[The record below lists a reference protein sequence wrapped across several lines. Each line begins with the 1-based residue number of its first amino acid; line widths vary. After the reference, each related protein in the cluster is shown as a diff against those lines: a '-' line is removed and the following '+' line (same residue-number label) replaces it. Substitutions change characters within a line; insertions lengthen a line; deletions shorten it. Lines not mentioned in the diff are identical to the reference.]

1 MSDLLCLIIVV
12 KTSNPDALGE
22 ILRSA
27 RMIFLRPKSYPFFK
41 TLWAALLSGI
51 KPCAGMGDTQ
61 KQAVPKPLTK
71 KEKRAKD
78 KAVKKAL
85 KEKKKADKAF
95 RKKLKKQ
102 QQGS

>member
-1 MSDLLCLIIVV
+1 MAAKLFVV
-12 KTSNPDALGE
+12 KAANPDAPDATP
-22 ILRSA
+22 RSA
-27 RMIFLRPKSYPFFK
+27 RVIFLRPKNYPFFK

-71 KEKRAKD
+71 KEQRAKD
-78 KAVKKAL
+78 KAMKKAL
-85 KEKKKADKAF
+85 KEKKKADKDF

-102 QQGS
+102 QQG